1 MMHHSQPSSCSCKLL
16 HQFHFSQKELTISYS
31 RADENYNAGCALA
44 DTLLDPV
51 TKDSVS
57 PTDSSFSRAL
67 KYNGSLWDWYKNI
80 DPSKGRRFEEA
91 MIGFGSVL
99 NYDAILNGGF
109 VSDISSI
116 VPDVFGC
123 IRISVEGS
131 TRRDK
136 NM

>member
-1 MMHHSQPSSCSCKLL
+1 M
-16 HQFHFSQKELTISYS
+16 
-31 RADENYNAGCALA
+31 
-44 DTLLDPV
+44 
-51 TKDSVS
+51 S
-57 PTDSSFSRAL
+57 PADSSFSRAL

-116 VPDVFGC
+116 VPDLFGW

-131 TRRDK
+131 THRDK
-136 NM
+136 DM